1 MVTFVSKHSVHNS
14 GVVAFMRKY
23 SRCTFVEFCQYDALP
38 NRSIYI
44 GMQVHHS
51 SPRQQSHCWNTQGR
65 ISRLSWVFF
74 TARL

>member
-23 SRCTFVEFCQYDALP
+23 SRYTFVEFCQYDALP

-51 SPRQQSHCWNTQGR
+51 SPR
-65 ISRLSWVFF
+65 
-74 TARL
+74 